1 MTQDAAV
8 KALHT
13 AVTQLEFALAQLGDG
28 LQFLVKVEGG
38 LEIVRRGEDGLPTRP
53 KEVVA
58 ELAGADP
65 LLWQAER
72 PEGDVTLGPAYS
84 EKAPRCALTG
94 QFLSRNG
101 LVELYY
107 RGRPVD
113 PVAVFA
119 RAPQLTL
126 LHSFVTTL
134 NSLAAEIWQRVS
146 GGDIFAETDL
156 LLMDVVT
163 RLRSLLRLLAAD
175 ESEAADEQEPIEAK
189 VEMDPQTETG
199 STQTTE
205 EL

>member
-1 MTQDAAV
+1 MPQDAAV
-8 KALHT
+8 KALHS

-38 LEIVRRGEDGLPTRP
+38 LEIVRRGEDGLPNRP
-53 KEVVA
+53 KDVVA

-72 PEGDVTLGPAYS
+72 PEGDVTLGPAYTDP
-84 EKAPRCALTG
+84 APRCALTG

-113 PVAVFA
+113 PVAVFP

-126 LHSFVTTL
+126 LQSFVSTL

-156 LLMDVVT
+156 MLMDVVT
-163 RLRSLLRLLAAD
+163 RLRHLLNLLELDKPEATDEHASVAAPA
-175 ESEAADEQEPIEAK
+175 ES
-189 VEMDPQTETG
+189 TETEP
-199 STQTTE
+199 TE
-205 EL
+205 EP